1 MATSLELNRILFPT
15 DFSDTAAKAQG
26 LALNMAR
33 LSGAKLTLLHVF
45 ENSSYEALAID
56 KGSSKDDT
64 LAQVR
69 DRLQEK
75 ADRLSS
81 ENGVDIDVVL
91 GTGRTYD
98 QIVGVAQDVDTDLII
113 MGTHGVSGFAEF
125 FAGSNAFKVVTQ
137 SPCPVI
143 TMQEARNE
151 TGFKN
156 IVMPIDST
164 DETRQ
169 KVPVAAKLAE
179 MFGATVHIA
188 SLITDDTPE
197 MHHKF
202 SIISK
207 QVAEYF
213 DEREIAHSENTLTGD
228 NLATMTM
235 NYAESKSADLIIM
248 MTEQE
253 SNLTGFL
260 MGPYAQQIVNHSK
273 IPVLSVS
280 PEETDGFHFS

>member
-26 LALNMAR
+26 LALSIAKVT
-33 LSGAKLTLLHVF
+33 GAKLTLLHVF
-45 ENSSYEALAID
+45 ENSSYEALSIS
-56 KGSSKDDT
+56 KGGDKDDT
-64 LAQVR
+64 LGMVR
-69 DRLQEK
+69 ERLQEK
-75 ADRLSS
+75 ADSLSS
-81 ENGVDIDVVL
+81 DNGVAIDVVL
-91 GTGRTYD
+91 GTGRIYD
-98 QIVGVAQDVDTDLII
+98 QIVAVAQDVEADLIV

-143 TMQEARNE
+143 TMQEARNDI
-151 TGFKN
+151 GFKD

-169 KVPVAAKLAE
+169 KVPVAATLAK
-179 MFGATVHIA
+179 MFGGTVHIA
-188 SLITDDTPE
+188 SLITEDSPE

-202 SIISK
+202 SVMTK
-207 QVAEYF
+207 QIAEYF
-213 DEREIAHSENTLTGD
+213 DERDIAHTENTLIGD

-235 NYAESKSADLIIM
+235 NYAESKGADLILM

-253 SNLTGFL
+253 FNMTGFL
-260 MGPYAQQIVNHSK
+260 MGPFAQQIVNHSK
-273 IPVLSVS
+273 IPVFSVS
-280 PEETDGFHFS
+280 PEETEGFHFS